1 MAIDNGATAS
11 AAHSSGV
18 TSSSNDMQ
26 IPGDALIIVPVRQI
40 VLFPGMVAPITINRP
55 KSIAAAQQAL
65 REQRP
70 IGIVLQRDAEI
81 EDPAPDD
88 LYRIGTV
95 ANIVRY
101 VTAPDETHHIVCQ
114 GTQRVRMLDFLPGTP
129 FLAARVLNIPEPTTT
144 S

>member
-1 MAIDNGATAS
+1 MATDNSAMDNPAMNNGPTAS
-11 AAHSSGV
+11 AATAV
-18 TSSSNDMQ
+18 R
-26 IPGDALIIVPVRQI
+26 IPDDALIIVAVRNI
-40 VLFPGMVAPITINRP
+40 VLFPGMVAPITINRA

-70 IGIVLQRDAEI
+70 IGIVLQRNADV

-101 VTAPDETHHIVCQ
+101 VTAPDDSHHIVCQ
-114 GTQRVRMLDFLPGTP
+114 GTQRFRVLDFLVGT
-129 FLAARVLNIPEPTTT
+129 
-144 S
+144 